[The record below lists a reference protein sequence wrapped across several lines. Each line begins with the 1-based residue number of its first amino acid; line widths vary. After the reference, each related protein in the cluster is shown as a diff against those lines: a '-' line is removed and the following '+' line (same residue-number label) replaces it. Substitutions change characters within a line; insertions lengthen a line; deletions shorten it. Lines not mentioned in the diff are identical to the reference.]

1 LRGLA
6 AARIADPLDRL
17 RDAYG
22 YEVGLG
28 PELARPNWVR
38 WAELVR
44 LGFHDAAWRERA
56 AGRLRDW
63 CEYDAALIGQLAA
76 AGRVAPEGVDACVV
90 RLVATL
96 NGAGML
102 WMLGVLPAE
111 RFAVLVDAAIDD
123 EVGIG

>member
-1 LRGLA
+1 MRGLA

-63 CEYDAALIGQLAA
+63 CEYDAALTPGPATPCR
-76 AGRVAPEGVDACVV
+76 GSDVRTRV
-90 RLVATL
+90 
-96 NGAGML
+96 GAGFPCDVAYGWRL
-102 WMLGVLPAE
+102 RQLTPPGGEPTLSK
-111 RFAVLVDAAIDD
+111 FA
-123 EVGIG
+123 G